1 MHNIIT
7 GDYVNKLDINFRN
20 LVNSFKIL
28 SKDKIL
34 ESIKDTYLKIDDF
47 NKHAIENFLGQFN
60 YWGKLNYEKEE
71 YEELEKRAEVLKN
84 HVNDFAVF
92 YNKLEDYRSKQVLY
106 GILNYWYNNDFNNLD
121 IARENSFR
129 QYFDLDL
136 IKVNK
141 DEVYIDVGAYTGDTI
156 LSYINYFGK
165 YKRIYG
171 YEITLDSIKTMQ
183 NNLKDYPNIIIKRNA
198 LGSVY
203 KEFYIASNET
213 SASANTITNIGV
225 DKVTSVTLDD
235 DIKEKVTL
243 IKMDIEGSEEQA
255 LIGAINHIKKD
266 TPKLLIAVYHNHD
279 DLWKLPKLIN
289 TINPNYKYYLRYFG
303 NKYYPTE
310 VVLMALPK

>member
-1 MHNIIT
+1 M
-7 GDYVNKLDINFRN
+7 NKLDINFKN

-28 SKDKIL
+28 SKDNIL
-34 ESIKDTYLKIDDF
+34 ENIKDTYLKIDDF

-60 YWGKLNYEKEE
+60 YWGKLSYENKEF
-71 YEELEKRAEVLKN
+71 EELEKRAEVLKD
-84 HVNDFAVF
+84 HGNDFASL

-106 GILNYWYNNDFNNLD
+106 GILNYWYNNNFSNLD
-121 IARENSFR
+121 IARENNFR

-136 IKVNK
+136 IKTNSE
-141 DEVYIDVGAYTGDTI
+141 EVFVDVGAYTGDTI

-165 YKRIYG
+165 YKKIYG
-171 YEITLDSIKTMQ
+171 YEITEDSIKIMQ

-213 SASANTITNIGV
+213 SASANKITDIGNN
-225 DKVTSVTLDD
+225 KVTSVTLDD

-279 DLWKLPKLIN
+279 DLWKLHKLIN
-289 TINPNYKYYLRYFG
+289 TINDNYTFYLRYFG
-303 NKYYPTE
+303 NRYYPTE
-310 VVLMALPK
+310 VVLIALPK